1 MPFSPR
7 RLLRRL
13 RSMLPSAAPA
23 AAAGEEEEEGER
35 RPWEPP
41 FDASQPAPP
50 ISYPITTLAALASR
64 AYLSEAGNFHLP
76 FNRASS
82 SPRAAPLPPRRRILA
97 CHDFRGG
104 YRDDA
109 APQGG
114 HDPGAYALWHWHLI
128 DVFVYFSHY
137 LVTLPP
143 PCWVNAAHLHGVKV
157 LGTFITEWEK
167 GAEICEEMLATEA
180 SAQMY
185 AERLTE
191 LAAYLGFDGWL
202 INIEVKLDI
211 QFIDNLKEFINH
223 LTKTMHAAVPG
234 SLVIWYD
241 AITIKGALDWQ
252 NKLNEYNKPFFDLC
266 DGLFSN
272 YTWKA
277 KYPQESAV
285 VAGERK
291 YDVYMGIDVYGRN
304 TFGGGQWNTNVALDL
319 LKKDDVSAAI
329 FAPGWVYETKQPPNF
344 RTAQNRWWGLVQES
358 WGVLQSYPKQLPF
371 YSDFD
376 QGHGYQV
383 SIEGVK
389 VYGAPWDNI
398 SCQSFQPMLKYA
410 GDRGLQ
416 TVINFEDEPYSG
428 GNCVTV
434 KGSLQQNEIFSEQ
447 LFNGGLSM
455 EGESVYVFYSVKAD
469 ERSGLGLSLDLS
481 SGNNE
486 SSSILIADDTAAFTR
501 KKQHRKYGSYVK
513 ADKAEPH
520 TPVHQNWVVYKATIQ
535 PSAGFTL
542 TGINIVCTMKTT
554 SGTDPETDGDGSSEA
569 GANRSLHYHAS
580 LGHVSIRN
588 TEETEFPPARS
599 WVTEGDYISW
609 SNGSDESK
617 LASLKIS
624 WELEN
629 KQQAPF
635 MKYNVYVE
643 KLTADSNAKAPRI
656 FLGVASVQVFYVSD
670 LEVPSEVTALKFFIQ
685 PCGRDGS
692 CQGLHECPKFH
703 LVPVDSAM

>member
-7 RLLRRL
+7 RLRA
-13 RSMLPSAAPA
+13 MLPSAAAAA
-23 AAAGEEEEEGER
+23 AAAGDEEEKEEER

-41 FDASQPAPP
+41 FDASAPALP

-64 AYLSEAGNFHLP
+64 AYLSEPLNFHLP

-82 SPRAAPLPPRRRILA
+82 ATTPAAAAAPLPARPRVLV

-114 HDPGAYALWHWHLI
+114 GDPGAYALWHWHLV

-167 GAEICEEMLATEA
+167 GAEICEEMFATED
-180 SAQMY
+180 SARMY
-185 AERLTE
+185 AERLAE

-202 INIEVKLDI
+202 INFEVKLDI
-211 QFIDNLKEFINH
+211 RFIDNLKEFINH

-241 AITIKGALDWQ
+241 AITVNGDLDWQ
-252 NKLNEYNKPFFDLC
+252 NKLNKYNKPFFDLC

-304 TFGGGQWNTNVALDL
+304 TFGGGQWNTKVALDL
-319 LKKDDVSAAI
+319 LKKDNVSAAI
-329 FAPGWVYETKQPPNF
+329 FAPGWVYETKQPPDF
-344 RTAQNRWWGLVQES
+344 RTAQNRWWGLVEES

-371 YSDFD
+371 YSNFD

-389 VYGAPWDNI
+389 VSGAPWNNI
-398 SCQSFQPMLKYA
+398 SCQSFQLMLKYTR
-410 GDRGLQ
+410 DRGLQ

-428 GNCVTV
+428 GDCVTM
-434 KGSLQQNEIFSEQ
+434 KGSLQENELISEQ

-455 EGESVYVFYSVKAD
+455 EGGSLHVKAD
-469 ERSGLGLSLDLS
+469 AHSGLGLSLDLS
-481 SGNNE
+481 SRNKG
-486 SSSILIADDTAAFTR
+486 SSSILIADDTATFTR
-501 KKQHRKYGSYVK
+501 KEQHRKYGSYVK
-513 ADKAEPH
+513 SDRADPH
-520 TPVHQNWVVYKATIQ
+520 TPVGQNWVAYEATIQ
-535 PSAGFTL
+535 LNDVFTL

-554 SGTDPETDGDGSSEA
+554 AKIDSETDGDGSSEA
-569 GANRSLHYHAS
+569 GANRSLRYHAS

-588 TEETEFPPARS
+588 TGETQFPPGKS
-599 WVTEGDYISW
+599 WVTEGKYISW
-609 SNGSDESK
+609 LNSSDNSK
-617 LASLKIS
+617 LVSLKIS
-624 WELEN
+624 WELNN
-629 KQQAPF
+629 KHQASF
-635 MKYNVYVE
+635 MRYNVYVE
-643 KLTADSNAKAPRI
+643 KLTADSNAKASRT
-656 FLGVASVQVFYVSD
+656 FLGVASVQAFYVSN
-670 LEVPSEVTALKFFIQ
+670 LLIASEVTGLKFFIQ
-685 PCGRDGS
+685 PCGPDGS
-692 CQGLHECPKFH
+692 CQVLAECPKFH
-703 LVPVDSAM
+703 LVPVDSAV